1 MYNKIQQKLSFQA
14 KEEKGKR
21 KPKLHC
27 TCNLLQHPGQKIKSN
42 TKKLWTMEGVPNSDS
57 LNQTTSLD
65 WTANARE
72 GGGKWV
78 GCMPPLSLSLLKI
91 NLMNGFYLPN
101 ENYFSALS
109 KWSIWTKDLNKTMAS
124 ACVFWVNQ
132 DSNFQ
137 DDIGS

>member
-65 WTANARE
+65 WLQMRGRE
-72 GGGKWV
+72 EGSGWDA
-78 GCMPPLSLSLLKI
+78 CPLSLSLSLR
-91 NLMNGFYLPN
+91 
-101 ENYFSALS
+101 
-109 KWSIWTKDLNKTMAS
+109 SI
-124 ACVFWVNQ
+124 
-132 DSNFQ
+132 
-137 DDIGS
+137 